1 MRSGRAN
8 ITKGGMNKPKG
19 GTDASVFRAA
29 LDRLVTVINRLGSR
43 VEVKVK
49 NRAVEPGAPGLAFE
63 TWESTNL
70 SGPIGIS

>member
-8 ITKGGMNKPKG
+8 ITKGCMNKPKG

-49 NRAVEPGAPGLAFE
+49 IRAIEPYKQALA
-63 TWESTNL
+63 
-70 SGPIGIS
+70 G